1 MAHPKPRKW
10 KPRNPEKYVGDV
22 NNIIA
27 RSSWEVK
34 FMNYCDTHPEVLKY
48 SSEELVIPYISP
60 VDGRPHRYF
69 VDFIMLVKT
78 RTGEL
83 KRIAVEIKP
92 LAQTIPPNTQ
102 ARTSK
107 QRARVI
113 NEAMTYSVNQAKWEA
128 ARAFC
133 EKRGM
138 SFIVLTEKE
147 LNV

>member
-10 KPRNPEKYVGDV
+10 RPKNPEKYVGDV

-34 FMNYCDTHPEVLKY
+34 FMNYCDSHPEVLKY

-60 VDGRPHRYF
+60 LDGRPHRYF
-69 VDFIMLVKT
+69 VDFIILVKT
-78 RTGEL
+78 KTGEL

-92 LAQTIPPNTQ
+92 LAQCFPPNIQ
-102 ARTSK
+102 AKTAK
-107 QRARVI
+107 QRARLL
-113 NEAMTYSVNQAKWEA
+113 NESATYHVNQAKWAA
-128 ARAFC
+128 AREFC
-133 EKRGM
+133 RKRGM
-138 SFIVLTEKE
+138 SFEVLTERE

>member
-92 LAQTIPPNTQ
+92 LAQTMPPNTQ

-113 NEAMTYSVNQAKWEA
+113 NEAMTYSINQAKWEA